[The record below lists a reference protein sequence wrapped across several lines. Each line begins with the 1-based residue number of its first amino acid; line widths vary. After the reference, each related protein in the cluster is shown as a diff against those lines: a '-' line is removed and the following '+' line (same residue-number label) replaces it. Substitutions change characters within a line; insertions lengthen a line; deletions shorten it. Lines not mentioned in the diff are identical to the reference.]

1 MEILTDDIRAMGE
14 RLTRRGFLGRSGAG
28 LGSVALGLLL
38 EAKRLWSAESSAEGQ
53 GPMVAEKWGGV
64 LYPLHFPPRV
74 KRIIHLY
81 QAGGPSHLELFDDKP
96 KLAERHGPP
105 MPQSFTQGQPI
116 APLQGHQL
124 RCFGPHY
131 PFQPRVRSGQEISTL
146 LPHIRSIAAD
156 L

>member
-64 LYPLHFPPRV
+64 LHPLHFPPPV
-74 KRIIHLY
+74 KRIIHLSP
-81 QAGGPSHLELFDDKP
+81 ARGPSPLELFHHKP
-96 KLAERHGPP
+96 NLTAPP
-105 MPQSFTQGQPI
+105 
-116 APLQGHQL
+116 APPT
-124 RCFGPHY
+124 PH
-131 PFQPRVRSGQEISTL
+131 PP
-146 LPHIRSIAAD
+146 
-156 L
+156 